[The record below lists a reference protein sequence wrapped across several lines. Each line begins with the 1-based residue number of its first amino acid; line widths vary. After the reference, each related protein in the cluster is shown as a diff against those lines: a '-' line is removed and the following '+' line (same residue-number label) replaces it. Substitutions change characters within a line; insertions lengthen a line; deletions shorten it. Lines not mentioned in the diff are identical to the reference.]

1 MDSNDFYYLQRLVD
15 HAPAM
20 MAYWGSDL
28 RCRCASPAYR
38 TWLGVHPAAMV
49 GMHIRDLLGP
59 ELFALNQAHI
69 DGVLAGQPQTFERV
83 IPGPDGV
90 RRHALT
96 RYLPDIAEGS
106 VKGFVV
112 HVTEITELAR
122 EQALRLQLE
131 QRAAQLKALLA
142 ERGDMLDVLAH
153 EVRQPLH
160 NASAALQSAQAAL
173 TEVDRPAAAQRLV
186 RAQSVMTQVMAS
198 LDNTLAAAALL
209 ARASPI
215 AMEDADI
222 DTLVA
227 LAITDMT
234 PADRA
239 RIVVQR
245 ATRVRTAA
253 MDMSLMRLALR
264 NLLSN
269 ALKYGR
275 PDTPVVIRLHDSEDP
290 LGLVI
295 DVEDIGPCIAA
306 GALPMLFE
314 RGARDRQH
322 HGAPVGQGLGLH
334 IVRRVMELHGGRVDL
349 ARNAPPGIVMRILLT
364 PAAA

>member
-1 MDSNDFYYLQRLVD
+1 MDNDAYYLQRLVD
-15 HAPAM
+15 HVPSM
-20 MAYWGSDL
+20 MAYWGPDL
-28 RCRCASPAYR
+28 RCRFANPAYR
-38 TWLGVHPAAMV
+38 TWLGVDPGRVV

-59 ELFALNQAHI
+59 DLFALNQAHI
-69 DGVLAGQPQTFERV
+69 AGALAGQPQTFERI

-90 RRHALT
+90 QRHALT
-96 RYLPDIAEGS
+96 RYLPDIEDDV
-106 VKGFVV
+106 VKGFVA

-122 EQALRLQLE
+122 EQALRAQLE
-131 QRAAQLKALLA
+131 QRAAQLNTLLT
-142 ERGDMLDVLAH
+142 ERSDMLDVLAH

-173 TEVDRPAAAQRLV
+173 AEVEEKVATPKLA

-209 ARASPI
+209 TRASPI
-215 AMEDADI
+215 DMEDTDI
-222 DTLVA
+222 DMLVA

-245 ATRVRTAA
+245 VTRMRTAV

-275 PDTPVVIRLHDSEDP
+275 PDTPVVVRLQDSDDP
-290 LGLVI
+290 LGLMI
-295 DVEDIGPCIAA
+295 DVEDVGPCIAP

-322 HGAPVGQGLGLH
+322 HGAPVGLGLGLH

-349 ARNAPPGIVMRILLT
+349 ARNTPPGIVMRMLLT
-364 PAAA
+364 PATT